1 MSFDSLVA
9 YENKYYLQVYL
20 DICAYKT
27 ANKEMADY
35 HDDNL
40 YNCFKNKININKG
53 IDHTKNN
60 SRKECMIATLFFN
73 NGFKFHDFVCNGC
86 IDLMYSLVA
95 MVALLLSLLKM
106 SIITV
111 LFIILANRK

>member
-1 MSFDSLVA
+1 M
-9 YENKYYLQVYL
+9 YY
-20 DICAYKT
+20 DR
-27 ANKEMADY
+27 
-35 HDDNL
+35 
-40 YNCFKNKININKG
+40 INISEG
-53 IDHTKNN
+53 IDPIKSNR
-60 SRKECMIATLFFN
+60 SKECIIWHYYFFN
-73 NGFKFHDFVCNGC
+73 HGFKFHDFVCNGC